1 MRDTG
6 SIEGMAEGCL
16 FSRGCRICHEGATL
30 VLFITGLCTRTC
42 WYCPLSSARKDRD
55 LTFANER
62 LIVSPEEAIETA
74 LLMSALGTG
83 VTGGEPLLRF
93 DRVLEY
99 CSRIKEDLGK
109 QHHIHLY
116 TGYAPGK
123 EVLASMRGVIDEL
136 RMHPPAEIWPEIGRS
151 AYLNAA
157 VEAKKQGFSVGIEVP
172 SLPGLD
178 YLTQALPVIDFLN
191 INELEWG
198 ERNAAEMR
206 RRGFGLEDGVH
217 NAVMGASKWAE
228 EICRDGKVH
237 WCASGFKD
245 SVQLRKRLL
254 RIARNT
260 ARPFDEVT
268 PDGTVVYGVLQTG
281 GDNRV
286 SLPAEFRPGT
296 FERHG
301 DAIEMDWQLLMA
313 YRDHLPGEKSI
324 IERYP
329 DRGIVVEVTPL

>member
-1 MRDTG
+1 MRDMG
-6 SIEGMAEGCL
+6 SIEEKAEGYL
-16 FSRGCRICHEGATL
+16 VSRGCRICHEGATM
-30 VLFITGLCTRTC
+30 VLFITGLCPRTC
-42 WYCPLSSARKDRD
+42 WYCPLSSARKDHDR
-55 LTFANER
+55 TYANER
-62 LIVSPEEAIETA
+62 LVVSPEEAIETA

-83 VTGGEPLLRF
+83 VTGGEPLLRL

-99 CSRIKEDLGK
+99 CSRIKDDLGK

-116 TGYAPGK
+116 TGLAPDI

-136 RMHPPAEIWPEIGRS
+136 RMHPPVEIWPEIGRS
-151 AYLNAA
+151 AYLSAA
-157 VEAKKQGFSVGIEVP
+157 FEAKKQGFSVGIEVP

-178 YLTQALPVIDFLN
+178 HLKVALPVLDFLN

-198 ERNAAEMR
+198 ETNAAEMR
-206 RRGFGLEDGVH
+206 RRDFGLEDGVH
-217 NAVMGASKWAE
+217 NAVMGASRWAE
-228 EICRDGKVH
+228 EICRDKKVH

-245 SVQLRKRLL
+245 SVQLRKRLI
-254 RIARNT
+254 RIAKNT

-281 GDNRV
+281 GTRM
-286 SLPAEFRPGT
+286 SLPKEFRPGT

-301 DAIEMDWQLLMA
+301 DTIEMDWKLLRA
-313 YRDHLPGEKSI
+313 CHDRLPGEKSI